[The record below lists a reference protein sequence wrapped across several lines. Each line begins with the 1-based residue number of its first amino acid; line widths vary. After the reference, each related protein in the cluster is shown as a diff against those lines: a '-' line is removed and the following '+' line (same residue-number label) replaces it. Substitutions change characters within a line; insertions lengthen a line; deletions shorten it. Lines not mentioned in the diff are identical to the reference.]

1 MWKESVVAYLSHYS
15 GICVEGLSK
24 SIEVWGWSVSQ
35 PRFKL
40 GVSRIQGRSI
50 TTSANM
56 FGALC
61 CNNINRSA
69 IGISDQSS
77 QSGQVLDFLKAYT
90 VFKVCCAHLNLVHMI
105 LNMKSSVHIAW
116 DSGYYEER
124 YETMRK
130 FFNSLVPNDV
140 SNVLQGVGFHSKMT

>member
-1 MWKESVVAYLSHYS
+1 
-15 GICVEGLSK
+15 
-24 SIEVWGWSVSQ
+24 VSQ

-61 CNNINRSA
+61 CNNNINLSA

-90 VFKVCCAHLNLVHMI
+90 VFKVCCAHLNSVHMI
-105 LNMKSSVHIAW
+105 LNMKSSVHIA
-116 DSGYYEER
+116 
-124 YETMRK
+124 
-130 FFNSLVPNDV
+130 
-140 SNVLQGVGFHSKMT
+140 